1 MTSHVVELNAA
12 SDVDPRIAHYR
23 DKWAVVNAGGKVLFF
38 NTKETDLSRALLA
51 EPDFKRLHRHDY
63 AIGEDLRGQEKT
75 TYWADEF
82 AKRPPKGTKFYA
94 NGFRFKPGGNADP
107 ESFNL
112 YRGLHADACPSGSC
126 ELFRELIFNVWASG
140 NQELGEWLWE
150 YLLHMVA
157 RPGERVR
164 TSIAIRGSQ
173 GAGKSIVFEMMR
185 RIFADMLLII
195 DNQNMILGAFNESLV
210 GKLGAVLEEAAF
222 AGDRGAFQKM
232 KNLITGDTV
241 HINPKHKAPITVE
254 NFARVFII
262 SNDEHFV
269 HLEPGDRRY
278 TVIEVSD
285 AWKNTNKYVAL
296 LEQWAD
302 GGAERFAW
310 EAVNHEFRLIPGSQ
324 TLVINKKFQTKY
336 AAAQVAQSRDPL
348 QQALV
353 DLLLRGVFASMRYGT
368 EIVSA
373 NQFYWR
379 MEEEAEIEL
388 VLLQTH
394 LRAVMKTLAPHRAE
408 HFTSLRRIIRELEL
422 FCGKTEER
430 KSKRKDVTGRWVS
443 VPTCRVLPSRRDAL
457 DHALAKGLIT
467 EEEYN
472 AAVVRP
478 DEYCSAH
485 SRGGPIFGLRGMNSE
500 AAPNGGSTQFQASPV
515 RTFPTLPTFPT
526 TG

>member
-1 MTSHVVELNAA
+1 MNVHVDLNAA
-12 SDVDPRIAHYR
+12 PDVDPRIAHYR

-38 NTKETDLSRALLA
+38 NTKETDLSRALWA
-51 EPDFKRLHRHDY
+51 E
-63 AIGEDLRGQEKT
+63 Q
-75 TYWADEF
+75 F
-82 AKRPPKGTKFYA
+82 AKRPPKGTKFYP

-107 ESFNL
+107 ETFNL
-112 YRGLHADACPSGSC
+112 FRGLHVGPCPSGSC
-126 ELFRELIFNVWASG
+126 ELFRELIFDVWASG
-140 NQELGEWLWE
+140 NAELGEWLWE

-164 TSIAIRGSQ
+164 TCIAVRGSQ

-185 RIFADMLLII
+185 RIFDDMLLVI
-195 DNQNMILGAFNESLV
+195 DNQHMVLGAFNESLV
-210 GKLGAVLEEAAF
+210 GKLAVVLEEAAF

-241 HINPKHKAPITVE
+241 HINAKHKAPITVE

-269 HLEPGDRRY
+269 HLEAGDRRY

-296 LEQWAD
+296 LEQWAN

-310 EAVNHEFRLIPGSQ
+310 EATNHEFRLIPGSQ

-336 AAAQVAQSRDPL
+336 AAAQVAESRDPL

-353 DLLLRGVFASMRYGT
+353 DLLMRGVFASMRYGT
-368 EIVSA
+368 EIISA

-379 MEEEAEIEL
+379 MEEEAEIES

-394 LRAVMKTLAPHRAE
+394 LRGVMKTLAPHRAE
-408 HFTSLRRIIRELEL
+408 HFTSLRRIIRELER

-430 KSKRKDVTGRWVS
+430 KPKRKDATGRWVS

-457 DHALAKGLIT
+457 DHALAKGLVT
-467 EEEYN
+467 DEEYN

-500 AAPNGGSTQFQASPV
+500 APPNGDSTQFQASPV
-515 RTFPTLPTFPT
+515 RTFPTFPT
-526 TG
+526 AS